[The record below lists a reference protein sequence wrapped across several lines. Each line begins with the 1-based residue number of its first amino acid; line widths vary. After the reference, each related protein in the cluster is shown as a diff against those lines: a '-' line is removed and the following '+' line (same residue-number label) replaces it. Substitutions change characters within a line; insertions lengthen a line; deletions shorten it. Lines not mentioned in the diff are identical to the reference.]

1 MGCDIDL
8 HAERRDSEDRYHPLH
23 FSGLLRHRNYWRFSF
38 LAGVRNSFNIVPIS
52 EPRGLPANVSR
63 EIAAECERQ
72 EGDALAKS
80 WLTLE
85 ELLAFDYDAPLRF
98 REGGR
103 GDNCAEATY
112 REFLDADFVSE
123 LRELQALGA
132 ERIIFW
138 FDG

>member
-8 HAERRDSEDRYHPLH
+8 YAERRDSEGRYHTLRIPR
-23 FSGLLRHRNYWRFSF
+23 SLLQRNYWRFSF
-38 LAGVRNSFNIVPIS
+38 LASVRNSFNIVPIS
-52 EPRGLPANVSR
+52 EPRGLPADVSR

-72 EGDALAKS
+72 EGDAVAQS
-80 WLTLE
+80 WLSLE
-85 ELLAFDYDAPLRF
+85 ELLAFDCDAPLRF

-103 GDNCAEATY
+103 GDNCTEATY
-112 REFLDADFVSE
+112 RQFLDADFVSE
-123 LRELQALGA
+123 LRELQTLGA